1 MGCIN
6 RAYLESSA
14 HSFEMQLQKQEMSL
28 SLEVVKKLKVIRTNF
43 ILNRDTLIFINI
55 NGSNKES
62 TCSKSSSWLGLTD
75 PLWDTGKKENIFSA
89 EEFSLSC
96 FCLSHNKFEKHSLLW
111 PVTIIQFPLHALN
124 SPSMKPNFPVAFHRE
139 SEIQVSI
146 RACHI
151 PSRRGRQI
159 ISVSKSHN
167 CNWQPSVLAT
177 ACSHHFTLPITLGG
191 CGAPNN
197 YLLLAVLHCSVKCES
212 SFEAEAKTLNTH

>member
-28 SLEVVKKLKVIRTNF
+28 SLEVVKKLKVISTIF

-55 NGSNKES
+55 DGSNKES

-124 SPSMKPNFPVAFHRE
+124 SPSMKPNFPVAFHRQSQRFRCLSGPAIFPAE
-139 SEIQVSI
+139 GEGRLFQSLNHTTVIGSHQFWQQHVLTISHCQSPWVAVVPLI
-146 RACHI
+146 IIYYWQCYTAQSSVRAH
-151 PSRRGRQI
+151 SRL
-159 ISVSKSHN
+159 KPKH
-167 CNWQPSVLAT
+167 
-177 ACSHHFTLPITLGG
+177 
-191 CGAPNN
+191 
-197 YLLLAVLHCSVKCES
+197 
-212 SFEAEAKTLNTH
+212 